1 MAAHED
7 ESDFPIEHHLSTTKD
22 ADNTTE
28 KEQAQLAGLAD
39 QQRAR
44 PRKEGLAQEAAG
56 NILGIPRFREDF
68 GAPFNGDSAIPA
80 NWQSAFTGAPIAS

>member
-1 MAAHED
+1 MAAYQD
-7 ESDFPIEHHLSTTKD
+7 ESDFPIEQHLSTTKD

-44 PRKEGLAQEAAG
+44 PRKEGLAREVSHTLFVLCLCRLVGAACQ
-56 NILGIPRFREDF
+56 L
-68 GAPFNGDSAIPA
+68 
-80 NWQSAFTGAPIAS
+80 